1 MEGNKCSRMSMRS
14 SMVGDSAIRV
24 APETF
29 KQRVNQLA
37 EKTLDSLNSVWKE
50 AGYDETECQHLLGDL
65 LSKIKLTCSNEL
77 ASEGKILEHA
87 KLQVQQNVADLKK
100 SYEQLGRRVD
110 VSHIETM
117 NYTDKLTELEKM
129 MNEISAEVAGRQAI
143 FDKEMTVIQTL
154 INELGESHPN
164 EDAFQG
170 PSGTPYFSDV
180 RLGLMRNY
188 KKELEQQKAKRV
200 EEVQT
205 LAKECY
211 THMTDLMYAEEGY
224 STMTDS
230 QQFLS
235 IDKQIIKY
243 GKSNEFTFRIT
254 KKDILQLSQ
263 RFKRFIE
270 EKEKRRNELEK
281 TGSEIAKFWTLL
293 RIPSIEREAF
303 QNSFKKNLSMETLNK
318 GNEEVKRLKDIRR
331 KSLGRVVT
339 NIRNDILTLWEEAG
353 IENEENRKRE
363 FPLYFN
369 DLDSL
374 DDSSVDLHENYFS
387 SLRKRVEELKPMLV
401 KISKRETIIQERIEL
416 EHLQTNP
423 ERLTAR
429 GPNAREER

>member
-1 MEGNKCSRMSMRS
+1 MI
-14 SMVGDSAIRV
+14 GDSAIRV
-24 APETF
+24 TPEAF
-29 KQRVNQLA
+29 KQRLNQLA
-37 EKTLDSLNSVWKE
+37 EKTLNSLENIWKD

-65 LSKIKLTCSNEL
+65 LNKIKLTYSNEL
-77 ASEGKILEHA
+77 ASEAKILEHA
-87 KLQVQQNVADLKK
+87 KLQVEQNVADLKK

-110 VSHIETM
+110 VSHIEPM
-117 NYTDKLTELEKM
+117 NYTDKLTELERM
-129 MNEISAEVAGRQAI
+129 LNEISAEVAGRQTV
-143 FDKEMTVIQTL
+143 FDKEMTVIQSL
-154 INELGESHPN
+154 ITELGESHPN

-170 PSGTPYFSDV
+170 PPGTPYFSDV

-230 QQFLS
+230 QQYLLL
-235 IDKQIIKY
+235 DKQIIKY
-243 GKSNEFTFRIT
+243 GKKNDFTFGIT
-254 KKDILQLSQ
+254 KKDIVHLTQ
-263 RFKRFIE
+263 RFKRYIE

-281 TGSEIAKFWTLL
+281 TGSEIAKLWTLL

-331 KSLGRVVT
+331 KSLGRVVS

-353 IENEENRKRE
+353 IDNEENRKRE

-374 DDSSVDLHENYFS
+374 DDSSVDLHETYFS
-387 SLRKRVEELKPMLV
+387 SLRKRVEELKPMLM
-401 KISKRETIIQERIEL
+401 KISKREMIIQERIEL